1 MVPASFSPVSSDTSV
16 KQTVHMTGGEE
27 KSEASP
33 HTSVRRAVRKALFS
47 RSRLHLDFSPH
58 DHTPVQIEDDN
69 NESGNSRKSC
79 RQLSRSP
86 AVSVIIQDSGHL
98 DLESENNLWK
108 VNVETLQEE
117 KAALNK
123 KLSELTEAN
132 NS

>member
-1 MVPASFSPVSSDTSV
+1 
-16 KQTVHMTGGEE
+16 MTGGEE

-47 RSRLHLDFSPH
+47 RSRLHLDLSLD

-69 NESGNSRKSC
+69 NESGNSRQSC
-79 RQLSRSP
+79 RQLSRCP
-86 AVSVIIQDSGHL
+86 AVSEIIQDCGHL
-98 DLESENNLWK
+98 DLESENNLLK